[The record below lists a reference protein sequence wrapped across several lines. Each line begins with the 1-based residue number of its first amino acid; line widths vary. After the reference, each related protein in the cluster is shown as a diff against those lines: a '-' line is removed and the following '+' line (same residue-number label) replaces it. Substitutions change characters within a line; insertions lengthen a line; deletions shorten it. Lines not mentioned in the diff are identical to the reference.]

1 MPAPVLAL
9 GCVSCPT
16 VTVTTGL
23 PETVVIPVLAREPE
37 RALIAGQPTQQTN
50 GEEERIRMGPS
61 PRKRKVGPE
70 NKGPL

>member
-1 MPAPVLAL
+1 MLAL

-50 GEEERIRMGPS
+50 G
-61 PRKRKVGPE
+61 RKRESEWDPPPAKE
-70 NKGPL
+70 K